1 MTVKCDGFF
10 WLRMSTWSQ
19 YFSDVTLVCR
29 DAIYKVI
36 LAINAE
42 KKKDLANFARVAKSR
57 ILIFFGH

>member
-10 WLRMSTWSQ
+10 WLRMSTRPQ

-57 ILIFFGH
+57 I